1 MFSVLPSVKGVM
13 WCGLSSVCSLLCMMQ
28 PFSVHKASGHEKKR
42 DSPLHVVSRK
52 CAVAAT
58 SFIIRERIY
67 DSLSRVSDAVVLSYN
82 LNYRIQFFDVF
93 YTDI

>member
-1 MFSVLPSVKGVM
+1 
-13 WCGLSSVCSLLCMMQ
+13 
-28 PFSVHKASGHEKKR
+28 
-42 DSPLHVVSRK
+42 VVSRK